1 MKKYLLI
8 IILAAFSTVITS
20 CHKSIHTDSVTP
32 TNSKGYLVVTCAN
45 CQIEYGMPD
54 QYKLYSVS
62 GTSTKYYFSYT
73 AGYTLVA
80 YLTAFTA
87 EQDITLTIYNASG
100 NPVYTGQKSQGTD
113 GHWEVDTIVQP
124 KS

>member
-1 MKKYLLI
+1 MRKFVYI
-8 IILAAFSTVITS
+8 MVLAAFSLVTAS
-20 CHKSIHTDSVTP
+20 CRKSIHTDEVTP
-32 TNSKGYLVVTCAN
+32 LTGKGYLVVSCTN

-73 AGYTLVA
+73 PGYTLVT
-80 YLTAFTA
+80 YITAFA
-87 EQDITLTIYNASG
+87 SAQDITLTVYDASG
-100 NPVYTGQKSQGTD
+100 NKVYAGEKNQGTD
-113 GHWEVDTIVQP
+113 GHWETDTIVQP